1 MAITVYNNQVDKESV
16 QRIYAAK
23 LQQSFGKFARAIA
36 LRDISVS
43 IVPQQRGLQPA
54 PAWSTDNGLVV
65 TYDQSK
71 GSVLAAN
78 NLLRLK
84 GLVIHELSHLLFTPR
99 SLTGLVKWVHAQNY
113 GSSFN
118 ILEDNRIEN
127 MMVAKMSGIAPWLV
141 HTVATELLA
150 DSNPDLLPL
159 VWGRKYLDSNIRLLA
174 RDEWAKKYGAE
185 NAAEVCK
192 YLDRYVQ
199 LNLGDTKNYT
209 EAQEIIAAFHTLCQ
223 LAAPTSSLHGQS
235 SSAPESNG
243 EKPESRSEQG
253 KLLKQVDMSEP
264 EEDESTAVYTS
275 SDSEDTEDTPSLT
288 KQLQRVADE
297 AYTEVLED
305 VKNTIANVRNDD
317 GVGEVHDHDNDRG
330 KGRSVVNMPSWSWRK
345 IYPSAVSIQAS
356 RRFANELINLKAEH
370 DPGWLRKTSQGKV
383 NVRQFMQG
391 ADFDEMFD
399 QWSEGNQDVSDIECV
414 VLVDSSGSMH
424 DMLTPAYEAMW
435 TIKRAL
441 DSINAS
447 TTVIQFADMGGW
459 LYKADE
465 RAQTYIKTAPSGVG
479 GSTYPFSSL
488 KAAKEILTNSPRAI
502 KLLLVVTDGAW
513 GSPQA
518 CDQLIT
524 GMRTSGVLTS
534 LVFLTEPSENIP
546 YYLRGAD
553 GSMAVDGHKCEFVQH
568 LTNPLEIVDVAK
580 AITKRAQRALLV

>member
-1 MAITVYNNQVDKESV
+1 MSIVVYNNEVDKESV
-16 QRIYAAK
+16 QRMYAAK
-23 LQQSFGKFARAIA
+23 IQQSFGKFARAIA
-36 LRDISVS
+36 LRDVSVS
-43 IVPQQRGLQPA
+43 VVPQQRGLQPA

-65 TYDQSK
+65 TYDSSK
-71 GSVLAAN
+71 GSVIAAD

-99 SLTGLVKWVHAQNY
+99 SLTGLVKWVHANSY

-141 HTVATELLA
+141 HTIATELLA
-150 DSNPDLLPL
+150 DANQELLPL
-159 VWGRKYLDSNIRLLA
+159 VWGRKYLDSDIRLLA
-174 RDEWAKKYGAE
+174 RAEWAKKYGAE
-185 NAAEVCK
+185 HADEVCK

-209 EAQEIIAAFHTLCQ
+209 EAQEIIAAFHALCQ
-223 LAAPTSSLHGQS
+223 LAAPTSSLHGQN

-264 EEDESTAVYTS
+264 EEDESNDVSES
-275 SDSEDTEDTPSLT
+275 SDSDDSPSLT
-288 KQLQRVADE
+288 ERLQHAADE
-297 AYTEVLED
+297 AYGEVLED
-305 VKNTIANVRNDD
+305 VKNTIANVRGDD
-317 GVGEVHDHDNDRG
+317 GIGEVHDHSDDSNKR
-330 KGRSVVNMPSWSWRK
+330 KTVVNMPSWSWRK
-345 IYPSAVSIQAS
+345 AYPSAVSIQAS
-356 RRFANELINLKAEH
+356 RRFANELVNLKAEH

-465 RAQTYIKTAPSGVG
+465 RAQAHIKTAPSGVG

-488 KAAKEILTNSPRAI
+488 KAAKEILANSSRAI

-518 CDQLIT
+518 CDQLIA

-534 LVFLTEPSENIP
+534 LVFLTEPAENIP
-546 YYLRGAD
+546 YYLRGVD
-553 GSMAVDGHKCEFVQH
+553 GGMAVDGHKCEFVQH
-568 LTNPLEIVDVAK
+568 LTNPLQIVDVAK